1 MGKQIIPKV
10 KTIFKNAMNDAKGYD
25 DKEVRPEHLIN
36 AILIDNSNKCMEVL
50 KQYHVDYNKV
60 MDDLS
65 HFLKDVN
72 FTPRITPQS
81 VKLPNSKQTLE
92 IIDTL
97 DEECVRMGDLKIDTT
112 HLMLAILGSKPQPHG
127 VKVLKR
133 YGITYSNFSEKVKDM
148 NNEIKNAFDNF
159 GDTPD
164 EFDDKGFGGKKKR
177 GKKATALDNFCRDV
191 TKAVEEGKIDPIVGR
206 EKEIKRVSQ
215 ILARRK
221 KNNPVLIGE
230 PGVGKTSV
238 VEGLAQLIHEGNAP
252 RVLLDKR
259 IYSLDLTSI
268 VAGTKY
274 RGQFEERM
282 KVILEELTNNKD
294 IVLFIDELHTLV
306 GAGNS
311 AGSLDGSNIFK
322 PSLARG
328 EIQIIG
334 ATTLDEYREH
344 VEKDGALKRRF
355 QEVLVEEPTLDET
368 RVILENIKEKYE
380 NHHKVEYTK
389 DAIDECVKLAD
400 RYMTD
405 RAMPDKAIDI
415 LDEAGASTNISVEP
429 PKEITKLEDKLR
441 KIKDEK
447 LDVIKQQKY
456 EEAAQLRDN
465 EKNVKVALEDAK
477 KLWQESLDTERK
489 TVDAD
494 IIAEVVSMMTGIP
507 INKMSTQESKKLM
520 KMDEE
525 LADKVI
531 GQQEA
536 VQKVVQAVK
545 RNRIGIK
552 DKKKPIG
559 SFIFLGPT
567 GVGKTHLAKVLAEYV
582 FGDPEAMVRIDMSEY
597 MEKFTVSRLVGA
609 PPGYVGYEEGGQLT
623 EKVRRKP
630 YSVILFDE
638 IEKAHDDVFN
648 LLLQLLDEG
657 QITDGLGR
665 KVNFKNTLIIMTS
678 NIGVSE
684 ANSFGSNMGFNT
696 KSIIGDEEEK
706 KRTIIEKS
714 LKKKFK
720 PEFLNRLDDTIIF
733 NSLSED
739 DIAKIIILEIKKLR
753 DRVKEMGYDI
763 KVNKS
768 AIKHL
773 IKVGYDVAYGAR
785 PLGRAIQKYIEDPV
799 SDEILNGHFEE
810 GDVISVSHNDK
821 TDEMVI
827 KTIKK

>member
-1 MGKQIIPKV
+1 
-10 KTIFKNAMNDAKGYD
+10 
-25 DKEVRPEHLIN
+25 
-36 AILIDNSNKCMEVL
+36 
-50 KQYHVDYNKV
+50 
-60 MDDLS
+60 
-65 HFLKDVN
+65 
-72 FTPRITPQS
+72 
-81 VKLPNSKQTLE
+81 
-92 IIDTL
+92 
-97 DEECVRMGDLKIDTT
+97 
-112 HLMLAILGSKPQPHG
+112 
-127 VKVLKR
+127 
-133 YGITYSNFSEKVKDM
+133 M